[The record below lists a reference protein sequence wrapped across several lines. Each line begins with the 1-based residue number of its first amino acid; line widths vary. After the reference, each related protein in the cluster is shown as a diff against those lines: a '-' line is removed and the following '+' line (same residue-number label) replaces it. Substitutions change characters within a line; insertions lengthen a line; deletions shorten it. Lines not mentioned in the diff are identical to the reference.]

1 MNTLVEV
8 IIAVNVVETSQTKKG
23 EKEEEKRVLSFE
35 RGARENNIRKHKNK

>member
-23 EKEEEKRVLSFE
+23 RKGKGKKSFE
-35 RGARENNIRKHKNK
+35 RF